1 MKIPQENNLK
11 RDHRIKR
18 FNFTISKSKINDFYG
33 HLTTNPEM
41 GIDDFLAEKPKYK
54 SRKKLFLKAG
64 WIRRK
69 ITKIYR

>member
-1 MKIPQENNLK
+1 
-11 RDHRIKR
+11 
-18 FNFTISKSKINDFYG
+18 
-33 HLTTNPEM
+33 M

-69 ITKIYR
+69 TTKIYRKPPKFIRSYENYVYLCSEKV